1 MKDFSRYEIAE
12 VIADMFDLTASEIV
26 STGEYSNFQ
35 KDFEADEFDMMELC
49 ARLED
54 EFDIKIPPEVEQG
67 WATVHD
73 VYKTIE
79 SLG

>member
-1 MKDFSRYEIAE
+1 MTRYEIAQ
-12 VIADMFDLTASEIV
+12 VIADMFDLFV
-26 STGEYSNFQ
+26 SDLAPTGEYSNFQ
-35 KDFEADEFDMMELC
+35 KDFEADDLDMMELC

-73 VYKTIE
+73 VYETIE
-79 SLG
+79 KLG